1 MKEKGGGGCVDGYVM
16 GLSLVYKFVLLLLFW
31 PGNSFNDVERCV
43 CAGYDNGDIKLFDLR
58 TMTVRWEGNVKNGVS
73 YLMEGTYS
81 SVDRVC
87 NLHCTAFAN
96 QCKYLL
102 VPLRSDL
109 TQYAFKV
116 L

>member
-1 MKEKGGGGCVDGYVM
+1 MKEKGGGGVDGYVM

-73 YLMEGTYS
+73 YLMEGHIVLWTGF
-81 SVDRVC
+81 VI
-87 NLHCTAFAN
+87 CTA
-96 QCKYLL
+96 QLL
-102 VPLRSDL
+102 QTNAS
-109 TQYAFKV
+109 TC
-116 L
+116 